1 MAFVKPAN
9 NQFAKIK
16 VVGVGGGGGNAINS
30 MISLTQIQGV
40 EFVAVNTD
48 AQALLSNKA
57 ETKVQIGTNQTK
69 GLGSGSDPDIG
80 RMAAEESREK
90 LKETLF
96 DSDMVFITAGMGGGT
111 GTGASPIVA
120 ELAREAGAL
129 TVAVVTKP
137 FAFEGM
143 RRSSVA
149 EEGIELLK
157 EKVDALIVIPNQ
169 RLLDVVDRKM
179 TLIDAFRM
187 ADNVLG
193 QGVQGISDLITMSGY
208 VNVDFSDVRN
218 IMAESG
224 TALMGIGTASG
235 DNRAVT
241 AARAAISS
249 PLLEVSI
256 DGAKGVLYTISG
268 GSDLTMSEIAEASE
282 IINAAA
288 DSQANIK
295 FGAMIDERMGNT
307 IKINVIATGFDENRL
322 KFGSQGMNRPRF
334 GAFEADA
341 RARVKQVAQTPVAQP
356 SSVLAPPAPTAPE
369 ILRSTSDT
377 FPVQD
382 PQLLHSTQ
390 QTQFSHSEQQPQ
402 SQRPH
407 LRLPGFLGGSHAA
420 KPSVAPQISSQSVTQ
435 PAYMNTRFTAENAL
449 QEADTEE
456 PDPFDTPAFLRGK
469 A

>member
-1 MAFVKPAN
+1 
-9 NQFAKIK
+9 
-16 VVGVGGGGGNAINS
+16 
-30 MISLTQIQGV
+30 
-40 EFVAVNTD
+40 
-48 AQALLSNKA
+48 LLSNKA
-57 ETKVQIGTNQTK
+57 EIKVQIGGNQTK
-69 GLGSGSDPDIG
+69 GLGSGSDPVIG
-80 RMAAEESREK
+80 RLAAEESREK

-111 GTGASPIVA
+111 GTGASPVVA
-120 ELAREAGAL
+120 ELARESGAL

-137 FAFEGM
+137 FAFEGS

-157 EKVDALIVIPNQ
+157 DKVDALIVIPNQ

-208 VNVDFSDVRN
+208 VNVDFNDVRN
-218 IMAESG
+218 IMQESG

-249 PLLEVSI
+249 PLLEISI

-268 GSDLTMSEIAEASE
+268 GADLTMSEIAEASE
-282 IINAAA
+282 IINSAA
-288 DSQANIK
+288 DPQANIK

-307 IKINVIATGFDENRL
+307 IKINVIATGFDEQRM
-322 KFGSQGMNRPRF
+322 KFGASAASRPRF
-334 GAFEADA
+334 GSYEADA
-341 RARVKQVAQTPVAQP
+341 RTRLQRTPQTASSLATPQHSGVPGGALAQ
-356 SSVLAPPAPTAPE
+356 APE
-369 ILRSTSDT
+369 
-377 FPVQD
+377 P
-382 PQLLHSTQ
+382 STQ
-390 QTQFSHSEQQPQ
+390 PDPFLQPARASHAFEPVEPQ
-402 SQRPH
+402 SKPH
-407 LRLPGFLGGSHAA
+407 LRLPGFLGGHQSTRAQ
-420 KPSVAPQISSQSVTQ
+420 VSSQ
-435 PAYMNTRFTAENAL
+435 PAQTVSEIPTSAAPYMNTRFTAENAL
-449 QEADTEE
+449 QETEE
-456 PDPFDTPAFLRGK
+456 DGNDPFDTPAFLRGK

>member
-9 NQFAKIK
+9 NQFGKIK

-57 ETKVQIGTNQTK
+57 EIKVQIGGNQTK
-69 GLGSGSDPDIG
+69 GLGSGSDPEIG
-80 RMAAEESREK
+80 RLAAEESREK

-111 GTGASPIVA
+111 GTGASPVVA
-120 ELAREAGAL
+120 ELARESGAL

-137 FAFEGM
+137 FAFEGS

-157 EKVDALIVIPNQ
+157 DKVDALIVIPNQ

-208 VNVDFSDVRN
+208 VNVDFNDVRN
-218 IMAESG
+218 IMQESG

-249 PLLEVSI
+249 PLLEISI

-268 GSDLTMSEIAEASE
+268 GADLTMSEIAEASE
-282 IINAAA
+282 IINSAA
-288 DSQANIK
+288 DPQANIK

-307 IKINVIATGFDENRL
+307 IKINVIATGFDEQRM
-322 KFGSQGMNRPRF
+322 KFGSAAASRPRF
-334 GAFEADA
+334 GSYEADA
-341 RARVKQVAQTPVAQP
+341 RTRLQRTPQTSSSFAPPQHSSVPGGALAQAPEPSMQPEPFSQPARVSHAFE
-356 SSVLAPPAPTAPE
+356 PAE
-369 ILRSTSDT
+369 
-377 FPVQD
+377 
-382 PQLLHSTQ
+382 
-390 QTQFSHSEQQPQ
+390 PQ
-402 SQRPH
+402 SKPH
-407 LRLPGFLGGSHAA
+407 LRLPGFLGGHQSTRAQASGQPTQVVSETPASAA
-420 KPSVAPQISSQSVTQ
+420 P
-435 PAYMNTRFTAENAL
+435 YMNTRFTAENAL
-449 QEADTEE
+449 QETEE
-456 PDPFDTPAFLRGK
+456 DGNDPFDTPAFLRGK

>member
-57 ETKVQIGTNQTK
+57 ESKVQIGTNQTK
-69 GLGSGSDPDIG
+69 GLGSGSDPDVG

-120 ELAREAGAL
+120 ELAKEAGAL

-149 EEGIELLK
+149 DEGIELLK

-218 IMAESG
+218 IMSESG

-288 DSQANIK
+288 DPHANIK

-307 IKINVIATGFDENRL
+307 IKINVIATGFDEHRL
-322 KFGSQGMNRPRF
+322 KFGGQGSSRPRF
-334 GAFEADA
+334 GAYEADA
-341 RARVKQVAQTPVAQP
+341 RVRVQAAAQTSVPGSSLAGAPTVSQPAAPVMEPATPSMMSNTYTAQP
-356 SSVLAPPAPTAPE
+356 QAYTQPE
-369 ILRSTSDT
+369 PQ
-377 FPVQD
+377 PVK
-382 PQLLHSTQ
+382 H
-390 QTQFSHSEQQPQ
+390 HI
-402 SQRPH
+402 
-407 LRLPGFLGGSHAA
+407 RLPGFLGGHQVSKPAA
-420 KPSVAPQISSQSVTQ
+420 SPQPPSVSSSQ
-435 PAYMNTRFTAENAL
+435 PPYMNTRFTAENAL
-449 QEADTEE
+449 QEQDSEE
-456 PDPFDTPAFLRGK
+456 ADPFDTPAFLRGK